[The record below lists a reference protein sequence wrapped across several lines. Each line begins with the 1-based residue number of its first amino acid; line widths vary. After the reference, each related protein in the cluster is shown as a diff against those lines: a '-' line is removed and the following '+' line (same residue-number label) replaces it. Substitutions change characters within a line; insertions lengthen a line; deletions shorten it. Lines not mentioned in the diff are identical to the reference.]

1 MKKTRFLLL
10 SIASIAPLITI
21 SSIGCFVSDKEY
33 KQYLKNLKVI
43 DDFEI
48 TRPVIKD
55 NKWDEYNRSYN
66 AFKTWLKS
74 RREKAPRNPYANQAF
89 ATMNLFLT
97 NANKTYSMWYD
108 AVLNNKSISDDEK
121 IRPEFWEKDLNKNQ

>member
-48 TRPVIKD
+48 TRPVIKIV
-55 NKWDEYNRSYN
+55 NETNIIVVIMH
-66 AFKTWLKS
+66 LK
-74 RREKAPRNPYANQAF
+74 
-89 ATMNLFLT
+89 L
-97 NANKTYSMWYD
+97 D
-108 AVLNNKSISDDEK
+108 
-121 IRPEFWEKDLNKNQ
+121 

>member
-1 MKKTRFLLL
+1 MKKTKFLLS
-10 SIASIAPLITI
+10 SIASITPLITI
-21 SSIGCFVSDKEY
+21 SSTGCFVSDKEY
-33 KQYLKNLKVI
+33 KQYLKNLKVV

-55 NKWDEYNRSYN
+55 SKWDEYNRSYN

-74 RREKAPRNPYANQAF
+74 RREKAPQNPYANQAF

-97 NANKTYSMWYD
+97 NANKTYIIWYD

>member
-1 MKKTRFLLL
+1 MKQTRFLLL

-55 NKWDEYNRSYN
+55 SKWDEYNRSYN

-97 NANKTYSMWYD
+97 NA
-108 AVLNNKSISDDEK
+108 
-121 IRPEFWEKDLNKNQ
+121 